1 MSLTPISYEEYLVG
15 DLLIWSWLL
24 DNPDDDS
31 IDKDKKILLVIEDRS
46 FDELVV
52 QFTSGKILEINSVL
66 REHLTLL
73 SRLS

>member
-1 MSLTPISYEEYLVG
+1 MSLTPISYRKYSVG
-15 DLLIWSWLL
+15 DLLTWSWVL
-24 DNPDDDS
+24 DNPGDGHIS
-31 IDKDKKILLVIEDRS
+31 EDKKILLVIEDRG

>member
-1 MSLTPISYEEYLVG
+1 MSLTPISYEEYSAG
-15 DLLIWSWLL
+15 DLLTWSWLL
-24 DNPDDDS
+24 DNPDDNS
-31 IDKDKKILLVIEDRS
+31 IDKDKKILLVIEDRN

-52 QFTSGKILEINSVL
+52 QFTSGKIVELNSVL

>member
-1 MSLTPISYEEYLVG
+1 MSLTPISYEEYSAG

-24 DNPDDDS
+24 DNPDDNS
-31 IDKDKKILLVIEDRS
+31 IDKDKKILLVIEDRN

-52 QFTSGKILEINSVL
+52 QFTSGKIVELNSVL

>member
-1 MSLTPISYEEYLVG
+1 MSLIPISYKKYFVG
-15 DLLIWSWLL
+15 DLLTWSWVL
-24 DNPDDDS
+24 DNPDGDHIS
-31 IDKDKKILLVIEDRS
+31 EDKKILLVIEDRG

>member
-1 MSLTPISYEEYLVG
+1 MSLIPISYKKYSVG
-15 DLLIWSWLL
+15 DLLTWSWVL
-24 DNPDDDS
+24 DNPDDDHIS
-31 IDKDKKILLVIEDRS
+31 EDKKILLVIEDRS

-66 REHLTLL
+66 REHLVLL

>member
-1 MSLTPISYEEYLVG
+1 MSLTPISYEGYLAG

-24 DNPDDDS
+24 ENPDDDS
-31 IDKDKKILLVIEDRS
+31 IEKDKKILLVIEDRG
-46 FDELVV
+46 FDELLV

-66 REHLTLL
+66 REHLVLL

>member
-1 MSLTPISYEEYLVG
+1 MSLTPISYEEYSAG

-24 DNPDDDS
+24 DNPDDIS
-31 IDKDKKILLVIEDRS
+31 IDKDKKILLVIEDRN

-52 QFTSGKILEINSVL
+52 QFTSGKIVELNSVL

>member
-31 IDKDKKILLVIEDRS
+31 IDKDKKILLVIEDRN
-46 FDELVV
+46 FDELIV

>member
-31 IDKDKKILLVIEDRS
+31 VAEDKKILLVIEDRN
-46 FDELVV
+46 FDELIV
-52 QFTSGKILEINSVL
+52 QFTSSKILEINRVL